1 MKLCSRV
8 ENVKEKERIL
18 ISLLD
23 LPEVILEDIFERL
36 SPTDLCSMA
45 RVCFS
50 LWEMCT
56 SDHLWEKQ
64 LKQEWG
70 KLIRDAAYREWKFHV
85 ASIRYRAMFNIHN
98 RKKRKGLFESLCNA
112 RPLSWIRPKGETS
125 SKAIRTTLPVDSIK
139 ALYLSLKSGKFRFP
153 AQIYY
158 GNVSLPQLVLLLAII
173 LCYFFLLVRN
183 SLKFVV
189 FLIADW
195 L

>member
-36 SPTDLCSMA
+36 SQTDLCSMA
-45 RVCFS
+45 QVCFS

-56 SDHLWEKQ
+56 RDHLWEKQ

-70 KLIRDAAYREWKFHV
+70 KLIGDAAYREWKSHV
-85 ASIRYRAMFNIHN
+85 AFIRNRAIFDIHN
-98 RKKRKGLFESLCNA
+98 REKRKGLFEYLCIA

-139 ALYLSLKSGKFRFP
+139 AFCLSLESGKFWFP
-153 AQIYY
+153 AQIYH
-158 GNVSLPQLVLLLAII
+158 GNVSLPQLLLLLVII

-183 SLKFVV
+183 SSKFVV
-189 FLIADW
+189 FLNADW